1 MSYHGTH
8 VVVIEIPEGSWGA
21 GGQTIDTEKI
31 HPGPKTPG
39 RSTGERSQAKGYKG
53 LVIGGTSRNG
63 KLCTLRRAEAVS
75 GYWMGR
81 KLPRLVS
88 HEDSLPWTSRLRG

>member
-31 HPGPKTPG
+31 RKLIGATQGPK
-39 RSTGERSQAKGYKG
+39 RSTGERSQAKSYKG
-53 LVIGGTSRNG
+53 LVIGDTSRNG
-63 KLCTLRRAEAVS
+63 NLCTLRRAKAVS
-75 GYWMGR
+75 EYSEGSEASSTN
-81 KLPRLVS
+81 LA
-88 HEDSLPWTSRLRG
+88 

>member
-31 HPGPKTPG
+31 TKLIGTTQGQNAWPKHG
-39 RSTGERSQAKGYKG
+39 RTQSS
-53 LVIGGTSRNG
+53 
-63 KLCTLRRAEAVS
+63 
-75 GYWMGR
+75 
-81 KLPRLVS
+81 
-88 HEDSLPWTSRLRG
+88 